1 MDPANTRAQ
10 SRSDRGLERER
21 EQLRTSNPPHP
32 SRGGTR
38 GYPIW
43 QRIRAL
49 DSYDINLSYAEA
61 ADRIGCSQRSVL
73 RWQSRLSPYRMCGGT
88 SKLHITGADQ
98 LLLSICLYIYP
109 EASTDELC
117 TFIIANGGDVYS
129 RQIVSRR
136 CGELG
141 LTRKRSSREAYDTF
155 SPDSLRKALWFRS
168 EPPPLGIRGVDIYK
182 LCDID
187 ETGFYLKSCARK
199 YGRGHTT
206 CRVRHPSHYT
216 RNERKVNVIMGV
228 EPGNPNLARGTLGS
242 REAPRRWIYMTQD
255 SVDQFVFGDFVNIIL
270 SNIEDHPV
278 ADGYDD
284 EKCIMWDNLSVH
296 TTAYVTNVIRDRA
309 SHNNFYSVNRPPYR
323 PKIAPIEYIF
333 CELAAELERRCL
345 RSWTIVDLRANIQNI
360 LSTIGRNG
368 KLYST
373 FIHCNYPVVN

>member
-1 MDPANTRAQ
+1 M
-10 SRSDRGLERER
+10 
-21 EQLRTSNPPHP
+21 
-32 SRGGTR
+32 
-38 GYPIW
+38 
-43 QRIRAL
+43 
-49 DSYDINLSYAEA
+49 
-61 ADRIGCSQRSVL
+61 
-73 RWQSRLSPYRMCGGT
+73 
-88 SKLHITGADQ
+88 
-98 LLLSICLYIYP
+98 
-109 EASTDELC
+109 
-117 TFIIANGGDVYS
+117 
-129 RQIVSRR
+129 
-136 CGELG
+136 
-141 LTRKRSSREAYDTF
+141 TRKRSSREAYDTF

-242 REAPRRWIYMTQD
+242 REAPMRWIYMTQD